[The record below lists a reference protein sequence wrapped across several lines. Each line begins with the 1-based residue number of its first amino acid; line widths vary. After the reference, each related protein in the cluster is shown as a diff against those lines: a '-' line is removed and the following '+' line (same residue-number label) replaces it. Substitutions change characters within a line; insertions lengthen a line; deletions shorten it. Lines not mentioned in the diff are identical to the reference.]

1 MGPPPKPSSTACRI
15 ARGAVYCD
23 KDFWH
28 RSVAWFLDQKEK
40 LGTQQDK
47 QPQEHLVKPKKTPR
61 WASTA
66 PPTRVQPARAA
77 KGKGKRYAE
86 DMESDGQSV
95 ATAVSKKAK
104 TVKVSTLRPAP
115 IAKAKSTA
123 TPSSDY
129 VLDPAWATASLST
142 FQAALDTLLEGKR
155 ATLGRSRF
163 WSTCL
168 STSTSTT
175 AEALDSQW
183 CPIVALP
190 LACTER
196 QFCAHG
202 TCNPPLSLR
211 SLPSLSSLSSSSSS
225 SSSSS
230 LAAKATSLAPVA
242 VMSPVTPLTTPWDTP
257 PVTPPADSVRFQAKP
272 FAELRH
278 VQERTVAVAG
288 LRFAVDM
295 CNGMLRTAHDQVLA
309 VKALL
314 PALQGIQLL
323 GREVVQ
329 RVQRPVEV
337 LGQHGLVKRVRRQ
350 AAARIAA
357 GKVFVGPAGAIEVAA
372 GRDVKDA
379 ATDGQKHGAT
389 VLAVKG
395 PEGVGGVGAEDG
407 GRRVF
412 GERRRRR
419 RAEDAVES
427 VEDDGGE
434 EGVEG
439 SDEGGPGQA
448 TSAF

>member
-1 MGPPPKPSSTACRI
+1 MHSVISTVNYSRFPMGPPPKPSSTACSI

-40 LGTQQDK
+40 LGTQQDE
-47 QPQEHLVKPKKTPR
+47 QPPEHLVKPKKTPR
-61 WASTA
+61 WASMA

-86 DMESDGQSV
+86 DMDSDGESV

-104 TVKVSTLRPAP
+104 TAKTVKVTTLRPAP
-115 IAKAKSTA
+115 KAKSTA

-168 STSTSTT
+168 STATSTP

-211 SLPSLSSLSSSSSS
+211 SLPPLSSLPSLPSLSSLSS

-257 PVTPPADSVRFQAKP
+257 PTTPPADSVRFQAKP

-295 CNGMLRTAHDQVLA
+295 CNGMLRVYM
-309 VKALL
+309 V
-314 PALQGIQLL
+314 
-323 GREVVQ
+323 
-329 RVQRPVEV
+329 
-337 LGQHGLVKRVRRQ
+337 
-350 AAARIAA
+350 
-357 GKVFVGPAGAIEVAA
+357 
-372 GRDVKDA
+372 
-379 ATDGQKHGAT
+379 
-389 VLAVKG
+389 
-395 PEGVGGVGAEDG
+395 
-407 GRRVF
+407 
-412 GERRRRR
+412 
-419 RAEDAVES
+419 
-427 VEDDGGE
+427 
-434 EGVEG
+434 
-439 SDEGGPGQA
+439 
-448 TSAF
+448 